1 MKHVVEHK
9 NRGRERK
16 GKRATHYNIYCGRP
30 AQVSESS
37 DEKGLHIIIYIAREK
52 GKMKE
57 KRGR

>member
-16 GKRATHYNIYCGRP
+16 GKRATHYNMY
-30 AQVSESS
+30 
-37 DEKGLHIIIYIAREK
+37 AREK

>member
-16 GKRATHYNIYCGRP
+16 GKRATHYNIYTR
-30 AQVSESS
+30 VN
-37 DEKGLHIIIYIAREK
+37 K

-57 KRGR
+57 KKG